1 MVTERPRIVKTLL
14 RNNNN
19 MENFLYQILRFYHKA
34 AVTDSDY
41 GIGIDSKLME
51 QNKALEVES
60 DVFGL
65 LITTCHFRAME
76 ERKIFAIKGPF
87 QLRIT

>member
-1 MVTERPRIVKTLL
+1 MVMETPRIAKTLL

-19 MENFLYQILRFYHKA
+19 MKNFLYQILRLYYKTA
-34 AVTDSDY
+34 LTDSDY

-51 QNKALEVES
+51 QNKALEVEP
-60 DVFGL
+60 DIFGL
-65 LITTCHFRAME
+65 LITTWPFRAME
-76 ERKIFAIKGPF
+76 ERIVFAINRPF